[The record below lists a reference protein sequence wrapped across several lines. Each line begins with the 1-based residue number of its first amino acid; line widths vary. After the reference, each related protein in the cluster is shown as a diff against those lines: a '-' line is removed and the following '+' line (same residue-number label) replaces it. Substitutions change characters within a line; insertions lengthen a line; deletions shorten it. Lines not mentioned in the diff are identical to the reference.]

1 MVVVVVVVVV
11 SWCHNRLTSFIYNYV
26 GVCVFEVAYIKGEM
40 CVSACETFAFSSAC
54 VFVRMCYC
62 YFCASRD

>member
-1 MVVVVVVVVV
+1 M
-11 SWCHNRLTSFIYNYV
+11 
-26 GVCVFEVAYIKGEM
+26 FEVAYIKGEM
-40 CVSACETFAFSSAC
+40 CVSARETFALSAAC